1 MQNFGAKN
9 VLIKGG
15 HFFEGKRQKAKG
27 KSETRD
33 QRPKNEN
40 RMAIDYLFLGTDV
53 RIFEAEFIET
63 NATHGTGCTLAAA
76 ITANLALGKTLIEA
90 VDAAKN
96 FVTEAIRTAPNLGS
110 GHSPINI
117 L

>member
-15 HFFEGKRQKAKG
+15 HFFEGKRQT
-27 KSETRD
+27 EN
-33 QRPKNEN
+33 QRPKTKN
-40 RMAIDYLFLGTDV
+40 RKAIDYLFTGDDV
-53 RIFEAEFIET
+53 RVFEAEFIET
-63 NATHGTGCTLAAA
+63 NATHGTGCALAAA

-90 VDAAKN
+90 VEAAKN
-96 FVTEAIRTAPNLGS
+96 FVTEAIRTAPNLGH

-117 L
+117 M